1 MPLFRR
7 ASARGCTWVPMGES
21 PAIGIDAADAGLAP
35 PRGSSPPA
43 PADQSGRRS
52 PTPSETADRRPACTC
67 QLSAFFRREARDR
80 DQVSPRGPRSDRE
93 LPAAMPPVRWGRR
106 LPRSSERAQPPRPY
120 RPGLRQTLMTVE
132 GQTQFTERSPQAVT
146 VRPIRAEDVADTL
159 ADHFD
164 LHDVPIPRSP
174 ASATEHRLDHPQDD
188 Q

>member
-1 MPLFRR
+1 
-7 ASARGCTWVPMGES
+7 
-21 PAIGIDAADAGLAP
+21 
-35 PRGSSPPA
+35 
-43 PADQSGRRS
+43 
-52 PTPSETADRRPACTC
+52 
-67 QLSAFFRREARDR
+67 
-80 DQVSPRGPRSDRE
+80 
-93 LPAAMPPVRWGRR
+93 
-106 LPRSSERAQPPRPY
+106 
-120 RPGLRQTLMTVE
+120 MTVE